1 MRRHSQSADE
11 QSTAWRT
18 KCSYNLRAELLE
30 GGSTIQLPFK
40 DRDEAGW
47 LLGARLADR
56 QFPENTIVLGLAR
69 GGVAVGFPVA
79 AQLRVPLDIVVVRK
93 VGVPEQPELAMGAI
107 AGGEV
112 QTLDEQLIGYLG
124 ISKDEVEEVV
134 ATEKAEAARRERV
147 YRQGRPAPEL
157 EGQTVILV
165 DDGLATGSS
174 MLAAVRWV
182 RSLQPASVVV
192 AVPVG
197 SRQACQLL
205 IKESDDCVC
214 LAAPEPFHG
223 VGVWYVDFRQTT
235 DKDVECLLE
244 KSRERMRDGS
254 RKTAADQHR

>member
-1 MRRHSQSADE
+1 MV
-11 QSTAWRT
+11 
-18 KCSYNLRAELLE
+18 
-30 GGSTIQLPFK
+30 QLPFK
-40 DRDEAGW
+40 DRDEAGR
-47 LLGARLADR
+47 LLGAKLAGR

-124 ISKDEVEEVV
+124 ISKVEVAEVV
-134 ATEKAEAARRERV
+134 ASEKIEAARRERL
-147 YRQGRPAPEL
+147 YRQGQPAPEL
-157 EGQTVILV
+157 KGRAVILV

-182 RSLQPASVVV
+182 KSLQPARVVV

-205 IKESDDCVC
+205 MKEADDCLC
-214 LAAPEPFHG
+214 LAMPEPFHG

-235 DKDVECLLE
+235 DRDVERLLE
-244 KSRERMRDGS
+244 KSRERMRDGAGV
-254 RKTAADQHR
+254 RAADERR

>member
-1 MRRHSQSADE
+1 M
-11 QSTAWRT
+11 
-18 KCSYNLRAELLE
+18 
-30 GGSTIQLPFK
+30 IQLPFK
-40 DRDEAGW
+40 DRDEAGR
-47 LLGARLADR
+47 LLGAKLAGR

-69 GGVAVGFPVA
+69 GGVAVGSPVA

-112 QTLDEQLIGYLG
+112 QTVDERLIGYLG

-134 ATEKAEAARRERV
+134 ASEKAEAARRERL

-157 EGQTVILV
+157 KGRAVILV

-174 MLAAVRWV
+174 MLAAVRYV
-182 RSLQPASVVV
+182 KSLQPASVVV
-192 AVPVG
+192 AVPVA

-205 IKESDDCVC
+205 TMDAGDCVC
-214 LAAPEPFHG
+214 LATPEPFHG

-235 DKDVECLLE
+235 DQDVERLL
-244 KSRERMRDGS
+244 
-254 RKTAADQHR
+254 DQRRGRVPAEGVTEGKPNRS